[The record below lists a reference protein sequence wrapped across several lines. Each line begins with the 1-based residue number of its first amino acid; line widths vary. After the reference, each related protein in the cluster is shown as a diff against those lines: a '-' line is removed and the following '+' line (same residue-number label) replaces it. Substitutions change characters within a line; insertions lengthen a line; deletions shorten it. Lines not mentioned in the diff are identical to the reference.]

1 MTLSGDSL
9 VVKDSQFLHLATSYN
24 AILLLESGRVSMVN
38 TSFVANQG
46 SVTGGVAVVGV
57 GNMSFQSCNF
67 LSNQGTLDVP
77 AVAVAVAA
85 IAPCV
90 IMQQSLHSVDVC
102 EGASN
107 ALSCRKCGGCH
118 LCQWIGPDM
127 RRQQNVPVE
136 HQSKHV
142 S

>member
-9 VVKDSQFLHLATSYN
+9 VVKDSQFLHLATSYD

-67 LSNQGTLDVP
+67 LSNQGTLGVP
-77 AVAVAVAA
+77 AVAIAVAA
-85 IAPCV
+85 IAPFV
-90 IMQQSLHSVDVC
+90 ITQHSLHSVDVC
-102 EGASN
+102 EGAPHICEQCSIMQEVRGVPS
-107 ALSCRKCGGCH
+107 LSMDRPRH
-118 LCQWIGPDM
+118 AATAE
-127 RRQQNVPVE
+127 RA
-136 HQSKHV
+136 S
-142 S
+142 